1 MVFWFRQPLMWRGTG
16 VTIRIRQAC
25 GDAWPSNWMKWY
37 SKSLVFVEFKKNPH
51 IGVCFSIPWTHFW
64 CHFDPMRSPLISIP
78 QFYLIFSS
86 FGYLLVFL
94 ALRNQFW
101 AQGQATWVKFTLIWG
116 RNGIPNA
123 VCTSQF
129 LGEIWHH
136 LSPLSLLVPA
146 IIVGLSPWT
155 LVIGGTSGDVRIC
168 ISTL

>member
-1 MVFWFRQPLMWRGTG
+1 MHRVDWCTTSTDMSLWWSSVLGQVLMVGE
-16 VTIRIRQAC
+16 IKE
-25 GDAWPSNWMKWY
+25 D
-37 SKSLVFVEFKKNPH
+37 
-51 IGVCFSIPWTHFW
+51 IGVCFSTPWTRFW
-64 CHFDPMRSPLISIP
+64 CPFDPLGSPSISIP
-78 QFYLIFSS
+78 QFILIFSTFS
-86 FGYLLVFL
+86 YLLVFL

-101 AQGQATWVKFTLIWG
+101 AQGQATWVEFTLIWG

-123 VCTSQF
+123 VCASQF

-146 IIVGLSPWT
+146 IIVGLSPWI